1 MPDNLIKTY
10 MNSPVL
16 SVDAEKTIQ
25 EAGEFMLKNEV
36 RSLLVKDQSEY
47 VGIVTKTDFILR
59 VYINETM
66 DPEKDVV
73 LEIMSKPVLSL
84 DANTTMEEARKYMQK
99 NKIGHLGVTEN
110 GKVTGMLSKEN
121 LLAYFGK
128 LT

>member
-73 LEIMSKPVLSL
+73 LEIMSKPILSVDL
-84 DANTTMEEARKYMQK
+84 DSTMEEARKYMQK
-99 NKIGHLGVTEN
+99 NKIGHIGVTEN
-110 GKVTGMLSKEN
+110 GKIIGILSKEN
-121 LLAYFGK
+121 LLTYFGK

>member
-73 LEIMSKPVLSL
+73 LEIMSKPILSVDL
-84 DANTTMEEARKYMQK
+84 DSTMEEARKYMQK

-110 GKVTGMLSKEN
+110 GKITGMLSKEN

>member
-73 LEIMSKPVLSL
+73 LEIMSKPILSVDL
-84 DANTTMEEARKYMQK
+84 DSTMEEVRKYMQK
-99 NKIGHLGVTEN
+99 NNIGHIGVTEN
-110 GKVTGMLSKEN
+110 GKIIGILSKEN
-121 LLAYFGK
+121 LLTYFGK